1 MKIYGFLKLLN
12 MKIKKY
18 DKAVSNPFVRPNTP
32 ITIVW
37 VEKSDEKPEDYK
49 L

>member
-18 DKAVSNPFVRPNTP
+18 DKATTNPFVRPNTP

-37 VEKSDEKPEDYK
+37 VEKTDENSGNYK